1 MQPSRQDTKAITV
14 HFPEEVRR
22 QLKAMAGEQGR
33 YIDDMVAEAFNLLFA
48 KYRKAE
54 IAPRKSRQVEFSKVD
69 KPTSLLGAFGRGD
82 EGIAQARYLAAAH
95 PFAPDRQPARP
106 IQPSRH
112 DTETMTSTSRKRSA
126 ALPDSRC
133 AKETSRIL

>member
-1 MQPSRQDTKAITV
+1 MKKAGALASALRSSGATVAATPAPAGEAVEPVPSSGQPSRQATKAITV

-54 IAPRKSRQVEFSKVD
+54 IAPRKVSK
-69 KPTSLLGAFGRGD
+69 
-82 EGIAQARYLAAAH
+82 
-95 PFAPDRQPARP
+95 
-106 IQPSRH
+106 
-112 DTETMTSTSRKRSA
+112 
-126 ALPDSRC
+126 
-133 AKETSRIL
+133 